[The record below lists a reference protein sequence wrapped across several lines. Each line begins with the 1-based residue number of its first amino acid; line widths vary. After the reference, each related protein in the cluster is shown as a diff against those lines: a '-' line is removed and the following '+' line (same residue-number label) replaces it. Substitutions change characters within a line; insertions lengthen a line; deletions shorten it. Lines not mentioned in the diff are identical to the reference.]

1 MRCPSMDLKLGLD
14 VSSVLNLV
22 CWGICFWWMH
32 TLSKRQETMLQRLQD
47 QAKRI
52 ERVSSEEHEL
62 LKEVHP
68 AVAEIQHEVTH
79 RHPAD

>member
-14 VSSVLNLV
+14 VSSVLNLA
-22 CWGICFWWMH
+22 CWGVCFWWMH
-32 TLSKRQETMLQRLQD
+32 ALSKRQETMLQRLQD

-52 ERVSSEEHEL
+52 ERVASEEHAL

-68 AVAEIQHEVTH
+68 AVEEIQHEVTH
-79 RHPAD
+79 RSKGD